1 MAYKHTWSISNV
13 FGHPLN
19 NACIYK
25 INTKLTSTEADATVE
40 SEHEF
45 YLAPNVLPASVEET
59 TSPAGSTS
67 EITWVDSLPEY
78 TPIAE
83 LTEDIIWQWIDA
95 NEDRESLEL
104 NNERQNI
111 EVAAAR
117 IDLPFVS
124 P

>member
-1 MAYKHTWSISNV
+1 MAYKHTWSITNV

-25 INTKLTSTEADATVE
+25 VITKLISTAADNTVE
-40 SEHEF
+40 SEHDF
-45 YLAPNVLPASVEET
+45 YLAPNVLPDSDVEIT
-59 TSPAGSTS
+59 PTSNS

-83 LTEDIIWQWIDA
+83 LTEDTLWQWIDA
-95 NEDRESLEL
+95 NEERRRFELINESKSPEL
-104 NNERQNI
+104 
-111 EVAAAR
+111 AAAK

-124 P
+124 T